1 MHASNDISKDSCLK
15 NKRTPNRT
23 NMQTY
28 ASGEDSRNSS
38 MMSLAPDL
46 PRSVARKVEFMDK
59 TSSANTSLNSSAHQ
73 SETHAATCDPAED
86 RANRLAA
93 WKEQREHKDTKQRV
107 AGNDD

>member
-1 MHASNDISKDSCLK
+1 MHASKDNSKDSCLK

-28 ASGEDSRNSS
+28 ASGDDSRNSS
-38 MMSLAPDL
+38 IMSLAPDL

-59 TSSANTSLNSSAHQ
+59 TSSANTSLNSSAHP
-73 SETHAATCDPAED
+73 SEAHAADPAED

-93 WKEQREHKDTKQRV
+93 WKEQREHKDPKQRV